1 MKKEGEI
8 NNYKEEV
15 FNLGMLVLNI
25 ILIMGHKTEYLYQ
38 IYDQVN
44 QNFNF
49 SAFSDIK
56 NNIY

>member
-1 MKKEGEI
+1 MKNEGQI

-44 QNFNF
+44 
-49 SAFSDIK
+49 
-56 NNIY
+56 